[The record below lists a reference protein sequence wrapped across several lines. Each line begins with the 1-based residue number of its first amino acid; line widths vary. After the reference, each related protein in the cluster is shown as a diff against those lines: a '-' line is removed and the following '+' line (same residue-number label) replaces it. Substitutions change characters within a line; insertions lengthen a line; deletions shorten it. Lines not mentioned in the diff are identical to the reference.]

1 VSLSNE
7 NRARHRV
14 RNGVPVL
21 TRTPGVE
28 DCRMRRLV
36 ASFRGVVNPVLLSDW
51 ALSPLLVVALDD
63 LRSPQ
68 IGRVRI
74 ATGFA

>member
-1 VSLSNE
+1 
-7 NRARHRV
+7 
-14 RNGVPVL
+14 
-21 TRTPGVE
+21 
-28 DCRMRRLV
+28 MRRLV
-36 ASFRGVVNPVLLSDW
+36 ALFRGVVNPVLLSDW